1 MTEENIVY
9 NLFPPYQEELNGFP
23 WEKPLSK
30 WTKNDADFIDVRK
43 GKSKHAVKFIRTKNY
58 SFAVKQTTPINAY
71 FEADTYT
78 KLLEKGIHTLIPA
91 GYIIYRSG
99 LFQTKE
105 TEKSKNEKRK
115 EHAFI
120 ITVLRNKTIPHSILF
135 KWDFSEKNRK
145 IIYKSIAEL
154 LAELHFNNIYWGDA
168 SLANNLIKFVKEK
181 DEKGNTRTKL
191 KAFLTD
197 AETVKILPEISKDLL
212 SEDITHF
219 HQSLEQFNKTYNEED
234 SERTE
239 ISIEDDKNYFLKLY
253 NEHYELLNSIKSF
266 EEKTGLSVRKH
277 FFEVE
282 DKYSLE
288 SIYKQIEEHKWY
300 LSEKAGKEIS
310 ILKSAKNWI
319 ENIYK
324 PIIKEFEDS
333 KISDFFPHT
342 NSVSLYVQIMAHK
355 YYLSLENG
363 SDVGINKAIRSYSKK
378 YSKTDS
384 RSDSKKNKTENILQ
398 LLIQR
403 VLNIFPDNHK
413 L

>member
-1 MTEENIVY
+1 E
-9 NLFPPYQEELNGFP
+9 
-23 WEKPLSK
+23 
-30 WTKNDADFIDVRK
+30 VRK
-43 GKSKHAVKFIRTKNY
+43 GKSKHAVKFIKTRNY

-78 KLLEKGIHTLIPA
+78 KLLERGIHTLIPA

-99 LFQTKE
+99 LFESKE
-105 TEKSKNEKRK
+105 ITKSKNEKRK

-120 ITVLRNKTIPHSILF
+120 ITVLRARTIPHSILF

-145 IIYKSIAEL
+145 TIYKSIAEL

-234 SERTE
+234 AERTE
-239 ISIEDDKNYFLKLY
+239 ISIEDDKNYFIKKY
-253 NEHYELLNSIKSF
+253 NEHYQLLNSIKDF
-266 EEKTGLSVRKH
+266 EEKTGLNVRKH
-277 FFEVE
+277 FYEVD
-282 DKYSLE
+282 DKNSLE

-300 LSEKAGKEIS
+300 LSEKAGKEIT
-310 ILKSAKNWI
+310 IQKSAKNWI

-378 YSKTDS
+378 YSKTY
-384 RSDSKKNKTENILQ
+384 SKKEKPESVLH

-403 VLNIFPDNHK
+403 VLNIFPSNTQS
-413 L
+413 

>member
-9 NLFPPYQEELNGFP
+9 NLFPPYQEELKGFP

-333 KISDFFPHT
+333 KISDFFLHT